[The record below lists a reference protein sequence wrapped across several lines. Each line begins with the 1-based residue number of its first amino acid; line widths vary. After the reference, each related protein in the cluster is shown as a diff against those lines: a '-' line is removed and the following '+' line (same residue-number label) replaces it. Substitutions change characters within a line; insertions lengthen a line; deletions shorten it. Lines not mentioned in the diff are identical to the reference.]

1 MMFGKSSA
9 GNKNEKKSA
18 RPYKNERSVHV
29 SHSGTASQVQTTALP
44 RSQRPSRQ
52 KKRRRKP
59 IGHTILLLLL
69 MVFIAAG
76 AFFAIRL
83 LNGTYLGKPVK
94 AFQASEVFTS
104 SLAGK
109 ENMKARPFA
118 QKLCVSSKGS
128 VDCIKNASLE
138 EGQKGLLFNLS
149 NHKVLYANGIYDKIY
164 PASITK
170 IMTAMLALKSG
181 KLDDTVTITQ
191 ENVTLEAGSQVCGF
205 VAGDQ
210 VTLDQLLH
218 CLLIY
223 SGNDAASAIA
233 EYVGGTTENFVEMMN
248 SYARQLGCTGTHFT
262 NPHGL
267 QDENHYTTAYD
278 IYLIFQEALKYDAFQ
293 EIIAS
298 SEYYCVFIRDNDKY
312 GIMWQSTNY
321 YHIGEATPPQDV
333 EVIGGKTGTTDE
345 AGCCLCLLA
354 KDKYG
359 DSHVSVILNAADKD
373 TLYAEMNRLLT
384 LINQ

>member
-18 RPYKNERSVHV
+18 RPYKNERSVHG

-52 KKRRRKP
+52 KQRRRKP

-128 VDCIKNASLE
+128 VDRIKNASLE

-191 ENVTLEAGSQVCGF
+191 ENVTLEAGSIFHIFHTPVLRYF
-205 VAGDQ
+205 F
-210 VTLDQLLH
+210 H
-218 CLLIY
+218 CICSFLQFFIIV
-223 SGNDAASAIA
+223 SGNHRLMHISLNIP
-233 EYVGGTTENFVEMMN
+233 VFRT
-248 SYARQLGCTGTHFT
+248 C
-262 NPHGL
+262 
-267 QDENHYTTAYD
+267 
-278 IYLIFQEALKYDAFQ
+278 LILFDAFIQ
-293 EIIAS
+293 RLFQFSCHNISGICRIIQN
-298 SEYYCVFIRDNDKY
+298 FIYTVR
-312 GIMWQSTNY
+312 
-321 YHIGEATPPQDV
+321 TPF
-333 EVIGGKTGTTDE
+333 
-345 AGCCLCLLA
+345 CLFQWNC
-354 KDKYG
+354 
-359 DSHVSVILNAADKD
+359 
-373 TLYAEMNRLLT
+373 
-384 LINQ
+384 